1 MNELSGK
8 RILITGGAGFIGSF
22 IADQLITENVEE
34 VVILDNLV
42 RGSRDNVKAALSS
55 GRVVFVEGDIRDRT
69 LLDKLFNGID
79 YCFHMAALRIT
90 HCVAEP
96 RQAQEVMFEGTFN
109 VAETCVKHKVKK
121 VVAASSASIYG
132 MADTFPISE
141 AHHPYNNRTLYGAAK
156 IANEGLFRS
165 FHDMYGLDYDT
176 MRYFNVYG
184 PRMDTTGKYTEVVVR
199 WYHLIK
205 EGKPPVIFG
214 DGKGSMDFVYV
225 EDVARANILALKAGV
240 SDEVFNVASGV
251 ETSLEELCLLL
262 LEAMHS
268 DLKPTYVPVPD
279 DRKKVEVSRR
289 LADVSKARS
298 QIGFEVEVPLKE
310 GLERLVGWLDS
321 QKP

>member
-1 MNELSGK
+1 MNELSDK
-8 RILITGGAGFIGSF
+8 KILITGGAGFIGSF
-22 IADQLITENVEE
+22 IADQLMTENVKE

-42 RGSRDNVKAALSS
+42 RGSRDNVKEALSS

-90 HCVAEP
+90 HCVADP

-109 VAETCVKHKVKK
+109 VAEACVKHKVKK

-132 MADTFPISE
+132 MADIFPITE

-165 FHDMYGLDYDT
+165 FHDMYGLDYNT

-184 PRMDTTGKYTEVVVR
+184 PRMDTNGKYTEVVVR
-199 WYHLIK
+199 WHHLIR
-205 EGKPPVIFG
+205 EGKPPLIFG

-225 EDVARANILALKAGV
+225 EDVARANILALKAGI

-251 ETSLEELCLLL
+251 ETSLEGLCLLL
-262 LEAMHS
+262 LETMHS
-268 DLKPTYVPVPD
+268 NLKPTYIPVPD
-279 DRKKVEVSRR
+279 ERKKVEVTRR

-298 QIGFEVEVPLKE
+298 QIGFAAEVSLKA
-310 GLERLVGWLDS
+310 GLERLVAWLDS
-321 QKP
+321 QKI